1 MDRLFLHKVHRSCTL
16 NKNLSRICMEKRQ
29 NLDFLVLVH
38 RSVHWF
44 KQYFCVIYYGTMSD
58 NLSCPELIKRLYGE
72 EKFAKPSFRWMD
84 LTYPTLANLLSA
96 EKKRQRVEEE

>member
-1 MDRLFLHKVHRSCTL
+1 MRNLIRHLSTLDLKRDDQLLVNKAHRVMTAIETYMSTEETEVGV
-16 NKNLSRICMEKRQ
+16 NKDNCSEIFDK
-29 NLDFLVLVH
+29 
-38 RSVHWF
+38 
-44 KQYFCVIYYGTMSD
+44 YY
-58 NLSCPELIKRLYGE
+58 PELIKRLYGE